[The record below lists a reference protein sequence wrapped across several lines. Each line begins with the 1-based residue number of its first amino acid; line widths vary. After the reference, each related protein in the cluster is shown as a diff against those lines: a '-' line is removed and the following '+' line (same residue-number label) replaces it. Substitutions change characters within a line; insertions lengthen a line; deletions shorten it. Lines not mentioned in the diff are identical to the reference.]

1 MTTNRVVT
9 SVKGYRYLRVG
20 KVTSNIKGGKNKLD
34 CEDRVGSR
42 LRIGAGKS
50 KN

>member
-1 MTTNRVVT
+1 
-9 SVKGYRYLRVG
+9 VKGYRYLHVE
-20 KVTSNIKGGKNKLD
+20 KVTSNIKGGKNKLG

-42 LRIGAGKS
+42 NGVGAGKS